1 MGKLIEETT
10 FGEAIALS
18 WIEIS
23 GNSEFCDRT
32 CMIWLFYH
40 R

>member
-1 MGKLIEETT
+1 MGKLIEETN
-10 FGEAIALS
+10 FREAIALS

-32 CMIWLFYH
+32 CMIWLFY
-40 R
+40 RR